1 MIVILTSAQYPNIFG
16 FPLTV
21 YKLFYFWSFS
31 ESAVILLYKAGSVIL
46 LLPVILGELM
56 SCLTY
61 PAKKIKAL
69 VSQRLL
75 DLGDTLLERTLL
87 NIWKTVYKCLVF
99 FPQIWVEMLLTG
111 CNFVVFNFWHYF
123 DSSYMYY
130 NCYIYPTTE
139 S

>member
-1 MIVILTSAQYPNIFG
+1 MFSTVDEMIIILTSALYPNIFA
-16 FPLTV
+16 FPPSV

-56 SCLTY
+56 SFLTY

-75 DLGDTLLERTLL
+75 DLGDTLLKRTLL

-99 FPQIWVEMLLTG
+99 FSNLVGSAAYWLQFCCL
-111 CNFVVFNFWHYF
+111 
-123 DSSYMYY
+123 
-130 NCYIYPTTE
+130 
-139 S
+139 